1 MVRGVHSYLI
11 GSIVVL
17 GSLAVLAGCSGR
29 FFAEREPWRRD
40 AEIACLSSGAVSES
54 AARVRI
60 EPINGPG
67 ACGAD
72 FPLKVSSV
80 GMSMPLAFGDELRPR
95 SDIPSSSMPPRWPT
109 GPLPYDSAPRVPP
122 PVT

>member
-1 MVRGVHSYLI
+1 MVRGVHSYLV

-29 FFAEREPWRRD
+29 FFGERESWRRD
-40 AEIACLSSGAVSES
+40 AEVACLSSGALSGGAGTVPL
-54 AARVRI
+54 

-72 FPLKVSSV
+72 FPLKVSSFGV
-80 GMSMPLAFGDELRPR
+80 GVPLAFDDPRPP
-95 SDIPSSSMPPRWPT
+95 STIPNTAMPPR
-109 GPLPYDSAPRVPP
+109 
-122 PVT
+122 